1 MTGQTE
7 LGGTGQVGTG
17 RHGHVGEQEVSQ
29 PMTELGLL
37 GSAGTTLGLDF
48 ELTEGTVCMA
58 GSFSPSTF
66 DFSVLGA
73 QKVLVG
79 FLQIQVS

>member
-37 GSAGTTLGLDF
+37 GSAGTTRGLRF
-48 ELTEGTVCMA
+48 
-58 GSFSPSTF
+58 
-66 DFSVLGA
+66 
-73 QKVLVG
+73 
-79 FLQIQVS
+79 

>member
-37 GSAGTTLGLDF
+37 GSAGTTLGLRF
-48 ELTEGTVCMA
+48 
-58 GSFSPSTF
+58 
-66 DFSVLGA
+66 
-73 QKVLVG
+73 
-79 FLQIQVS
+79 